1 MEKDINFQDIKVL
14 YVEND
19 IKYVNL
25 VMAYL
30 GNIGC
35 ESDFALDGK
44 EAVDKVKSN
53 KYDICFMDI
62 DMESMGGL
70 EATKII
76 RKDVNKD
83 LPIIAL
89 TGTITEEDKEICFQ
103 AGMNDFVTKP
113 VSKETIEAKI
123 IQYTNVENL
132 QKEREEKEIQ
142 QRKNGVIIED

>member
-35 ESDFALDGK
+35 GSDFALDGQ

-62 DMESMGGL
+62 DMEVMGGI

-89 TGTITEEDKEICFQ
+89 TGTITDDDKKICFQ

-113 VSKETIEAKI
+113 VLKETIEAKI

-132 QKEREEKEIQ
+132 QKEREEK
-142 QRKNGVIIED
+142 NA

>member
-25 VMAYL
+25 VIAYL
-30 GNIGC
+30 GKIGC
-35 ESDFALDGK
+35 ESNFALDGK

-62 DMESMGGL
+62 DMELMGGL

-89 TGTITEEDKEICFQ
+89 TGTITDDDKKICFQ

-132 QKEREEKEIQ
+132 QKEKEKKEI
-142 QRKNGVIIED
+142 RK

>member
-1 MEKDINFQDIKVL
+1 MKNDINFQDIKVL
-14 YVEND
+14 YAEND
-19 IKYVNL
+19 VLYVDL
-25 VMAYL
+25 MKAYFDY
-30 GNIGC
+30 IGC
-35 ESDFALDGK
+35 ESDFASDGQ
-44 EAVDKVKSN
+44 EAIDKIKSN

-62 DMESMGGL
+62 HMEPMGGL

-89 TGTITEEDKEICFQ
+89 TGTITDDYKENCFQ
-103 AGMNDFVTKP
+103 AGMNDFVMKP
-113 VSKETIEAKI
+113 ISKETIKAKI
-123 IQYTNVENL
+123 IQYTNVENQ

>member
-1 MEKDINFQDIKVL
+1 MEKVMNLKHIKVL

-19 IKYVNL
+19 VLYIDL
-25 VMAYL
+25 VKSYL
-30 GNIGC
+30 GFFGC
-35 ESDFALDGK
+35 ESDFASDGQ
-44 EAVDKVKSN
+44 EAINKVKSN

-62 DMESMGGL
+62 DMKPMGGL

-89 TGTITEEDKEICFQ
+89 TGTLTDDDKEICFQ
-103 AGMNDFVTKP
+103 AGMNDFILKP
-113 VSKETIEAKI
+113 VSKETIKAKI

-142 QRKNGVIIED
+142 QRKIGT